1 MKKVVWIMVH
11 LCLCA
16 VFLAGCGEA
25 KVPDVIQAPTVA
37 VAKEGTVEVWL
48 LGDFDKNYYSV
59 SELSDMALEEAGR
72 FNAAKQKDSAVQVK
86 KVEAVSDVRVMV
98 SYGFDSCASCEEFLE
113 GQLFFGTVG
122 CDSARCQRRRSL
134 YGNPAAAGERQI
146 FDHYGHEGEHLLS
159 PGCHAYQQRRR
170 GESGRKHQSLH
181 GGGAGV
187 YSAEVGR
194 IAFGPRGRHIKK

>member
-72 FNAAKQKDSAVQVK
+72 FNAAKQKDSAVQV
-86 KVEAVSDVRVMV
+86 
-98 SYGFDSCASCEEFLE
+98 
-113 GQLFFGTVG
+113 
-122 CDSARCQRRRSL
+122 
-134 YGNPAAAGERQI
+134 
-146 FDHYGHEGEHLLS
+146 
-159 PGCHAYQQRRR
+159 
-170 GESGRKHQSLH
+170 
-181 GGGAGV
+181 
-187 YSAEVGR
+187 
-194 IAFGPRGRHIKK
+194 

>member
-122 CDSARCQRRRSL
+122 EAMEKGFSMDVILRGVSDGALFTETQLQQAKDKYLIITDMKANIYCPRAVTHISNDAVENQDGSI
-134 YGNPAAAGERQI
+134 NPSMV
-146 FDHYGHEGEHLLS
+146 EGPMYILL
-159 PGCHAYQQRRR
+159 
-170 GESGRKHQSLH
+170 K
-181 GGGAGV
+181 
-187 YSAEVGR
+187 
-194 IAFGPRGRHIKK
+194 